1 MSVQRKPD
9 MQHLPPDIDRILL
22 GGRIGI
28 IANAIAGKLDIDSVR
43 ALELFYESVRPASTS
58 TTRQQASIFS
68 VTFISQR
75 NSYRNYKNG
84 NKKKMASHTYQ
95 IIYYDEKF

>member
-28 IANAIAGKLDIDSVR
+28 IANAIAGKLDIDSV
-43 ALELFYESVRPASTS
+43 LSL
-58 TTRQQASIFS
+58 IH
-68 VTFISQR
+68 I
-75 NSYRNYKNG
+75 
-84 NKKKMASHTYQ
+84 
-95 IIYYDEKF
+95 

>member
-43 ALELFYESVRPASTS
+43 ALESETCKHLHDKTTGLYLFGDLYIAEEFLQELQK
-58 TTRQQASIFS
+58 RQ
-68 VTFISQR
+68 
-75 NSYRNYKNG
+75 
-84 NKKKMASHTYQ
+84 
-95 IIYYDEKF
+95 

>member
-43 ALELFYESVRPASTS
+43 ALELFYESETCKHNRPLSF
-58 TTRQQASIFS
+58 R
-68 VTFISQR
+68 
-75 NSYRNYKNG
+75 
-84 NKKKMASHTYQ
+84 
-95 IIYYDEKF
+95 

>member
-43 ALELFYESVRPASTS
+43 ALELFS

-84 NKKKMASHTYQ
+84 NKKKVASHTYQ

>member
-1 MSVQRKPD
+1 MSVQRKPE

-43 ALELFYESVRPASTS
+43 ALELFYESETCKHLHDK
-58 TTRQQASIFS
+58 TTGLYLFGDLYIAEEFLQELQKRQ
-68 VTFISQR
+68 
-75 NSYRNYKNG
+75 
-84 NKKKMASHTYQ
+84 
-95 IIYYDEKF
+95 

>member
-43 ALELFYESVRPASTS
+43 ALELFYESLQSPPRQDNRPLSF
-58 TTRQQASIFS
+58 R
-68 VTFISQR
+68 
-75 NSYRNYKNG
+75 
-84 NKKKMASHTYQ
+84 
-95 IIYYDEKF
+95 

>member
-43 ALELFYESVRPASTS
+43 ALELFYERDLQAPPRQDNRPLSF
-58 TTRQQASIFS
+58 R
-68 VTFISQR
+68 
-75 NSYRNYKNG
+75 
-84 NKKKMASHTYQ
+84 
-95 IIYYDEKF
+95 

>member
-28 IANAIAGKLDIDSVR
+28 IANVR
-43 ALELFYESVRPASTS
+43 ALELFYESETCKHLHDK
-58 TTRQQASIFS
+58 TTGLYLFGDLYIAEEFLQELQKRQ
-68 VTFISQR
+68 
-75 NSYRNYKNG
+75 
-84 NKKKMASHTYQ
+84 
-95 IIYYDEKF
+95 